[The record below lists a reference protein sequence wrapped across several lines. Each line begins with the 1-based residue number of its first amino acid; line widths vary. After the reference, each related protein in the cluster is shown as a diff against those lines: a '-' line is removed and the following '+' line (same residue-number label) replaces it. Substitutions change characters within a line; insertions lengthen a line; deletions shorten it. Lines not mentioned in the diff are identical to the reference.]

1 MRNNFCSIIQTIYT
15 SNPYT
20 IDRLCSTLLYAYDC
34 GLSKRTFLVESDTN
48 KDKSLKIKNDK
59 RSEIVH
65 ICIDGGIIKH
75 GLEDYVGDGIPRGRC
90 DCMIF
95 NDNKLLLV
103 ELKMDVEPLTK
114 DKTLWKNFSHA
125 MKQIKDFFLYLKAS
139 LQQEGKGINTFYSN
153 DNIIPII
160 CMKYGPNIHPRR
172 NVQRNNE
179 KEKFREETQLKI
191 QSICEYE
198 FL

>member
-1 MRNNFCSIIQTIYT
+1 MRNNFCDTIQTIYT

-20 IDRLCSTLLYAYDC
+20 IDRLCGTTLYAYDC
-34 GLSKRTFLVESDTN
+34 SSSRRTFLVESDAN
-48 KDKSLKIKNDK
+48 KDKSLKIINK
-59 RSEIVH
+59 RGCEIIH
-65 ICIDGGIIKH
+65 ICIDGGIIRY
-75 GLEDYVGDGIPRGRC
+75 GLEDYVGDGVPRGRC

-95 NDNKLLLV
+95 NNNELLLV
-103 ELKMDVEPLTK
+103 EFKMDVEPSTK

-125 MKQIKDFFLYLKAS
+125 MTQIKDFFLYLKAS
-139 LQQEGKGINTFYSN
+139 LQQGGEDISTFYSN

-160 CMKYGPNIHPRR
+160 CMKYGPNIHPKR

-179 KEKFREETQLKI
+179 KEKFRVETQLKI
-191 QSICEYE
+191 QSFCEYE

>member
-1 MRNNFCSIIQTIYT
+1 MRNNFCDTIQTIYT

-20 IDRLCSTLLYAYDC
+20 IDCLCGTTLYAYDC
-34 GLSKRTFLVESDTN
+34 SSSRRTFLVESDAN
-48 KDKSLKIKNDK
+48 KDKSLKITNK
-59 RSEIVH
+59 RGCEIIH
-65 ICIDGGIIKH
+65 ICIDGGIIRY
-75 GLEDYVGDGIPRGRC
+75 GLEDYVGDGVPRGRC

-95 NDNKLLLV
+95 NNNKLLLV
-103 ELKMDVEPLTK
+103 EFKMDVEPSTK

-125 MKQIKDFFLYLKAS
+125 MTQIKDFFLYLKAS
-139 LQQEGKGINTFYSN
+139 LQQGGEDISTFYSN

-160 CMKYGPNIHPRR
+160 CMKYGPNIHPKR

-179 KEKFREETQLKI
+179 KEKFRVETLLKI
-191 QSICEYE
+191 QSFCEYE

>member
-1 MRNNFCSIIQTIYT
+1 MRNDFCSIIQTIYT

-20 IDRLCSTLLYAYDC
+20 IDRLCDIFLYVYDC
-34 GLSKRTFLVESDTN
+34 NSSKRTIFTISDVN
-48 KDKSLKIKNDK
+48 KDKSLKITNKRKN
-59 RSEIVH
+59 EIIH
-65 ICIDGGIIKH
+65 ICIDGGIIEY
-75 GLEDYVGDGIPRGRC
+75 GLEDYVGDGVTRGRC

-95 NDNKLLLV
+95 DDNKLLLV
-103 ELKMDVEPLTK
+103 EFKMEVEPLAK

-125 MKQIKDFFLYLKAS
+125 MKQIKDFFLYLKDS
-139 LQQEGKGINTFYSN
+139 LQQEGKELNTFYSN

-160 CMKYGPNIHPRR
+160 CMKYGPNMHSRR

-191 QSICEYE
+191 KSTCEYE
-198 FL
+198 FF